1 MPELPEVETI
11 VRGLR
16 KLVTGYTIEDV
27 VIRKEKLVARPTV
40 EGFKEGLKGRIIQ
53 EIERRGKY
61 ILIKV
66 AADKTLQDKSPAGE
80 ILEPG
85 EGPEAEQILETE
97 MTLVVHL
104 RMTGRLLV
112 LPREADYDKHTHII
126 LQLERGLDLRFHDI
140 RKFGRMYL
148 VDRDDYRPVGG
159 LLRLGPE
166 PLSPAFTLEVFA
178 KGLKGR
184 KANIKALQI
193 GRAHV

>member
-85 EGPEAEQILETE
+85 
-97 MTLVVHL
+97 
-104 RMTGRLLV
+104 R
-112 LPREADYDKHTHII
+112 
-126 LQLERGLDLRFHDI
+126 
-140 RKFGRMYL
+140 
-148 VDRDDYRPVGG
+148 VGG
-159 LLRLGPE
+159 RTDPGNRK
-166 PLSPAFTLEVFA
+166 PLSSIC
-178 KGLKGR
+178 G
-184 KANIKALQI
+184 
-193 GRAHV
+193 